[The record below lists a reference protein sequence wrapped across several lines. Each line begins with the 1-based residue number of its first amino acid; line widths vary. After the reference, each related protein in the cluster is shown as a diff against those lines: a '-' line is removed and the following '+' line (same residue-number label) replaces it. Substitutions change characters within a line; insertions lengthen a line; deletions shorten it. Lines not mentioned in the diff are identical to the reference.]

1 MSDNWKRQRIE
12 RGFPSA
18 CKKCGAAV
26 EIFTSKTTKNP
37 WRLFHGCPNG
47 SEEDKNHLFKWTD
60 ESVVEE
66 IDDMKSLYDDKIG
79 HLELQSQKYED
90 VESKPEFRLLAD
102 LVPELVMANLVP
114 ELRFVMADLVPELYL
129 AMAVS
134 SSLDKSSSAC

>member
-47 SEEDKNHLFKWTD
+47 SEEAKNLTLFVFCVCSKLIRID
-60 ESVVEE
+60 SV
-66 IDDMKSLYDDKIG
+66 
-79 HLELQSQKYED
+79 
-90 VESKPEFRLLAD
+90 
-102 LVPELVMANLVP
+102 LV
-114 ELRFVMADLVPELYL
+114 
-129 AMAVS
+129 
-134 SSLDKSSSAC
+134 